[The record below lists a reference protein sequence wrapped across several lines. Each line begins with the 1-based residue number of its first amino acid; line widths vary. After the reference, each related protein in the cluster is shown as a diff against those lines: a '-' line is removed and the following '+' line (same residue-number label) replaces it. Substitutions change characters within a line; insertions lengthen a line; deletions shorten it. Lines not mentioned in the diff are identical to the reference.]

1 MIVVILPTSY
11 KFENK
16 LFFVSN
22 LRILVLKLLFGIF
35 LVDISPQS
43 ISQCIHSVSIFKVSC
58 QKVDLNYFYRRVIL
72 PCC

>member
-11 KFENK
+11 KFENNGI
-16 LFFVSN
+16 FVPN

-35 LVDISPQS
+35 LVDIS
-43 ISQCIHSVSIFKVSC
+43 QCIHSDSIFKVSC